1 MILTP
6 EKKTDRWLTFRTKRG
21 EAGFIMTLW
30 EVLIAVVIVA
40 VVFGLI
46 FDGYVTSSKVAQWT
60 GFSLAA
66 QSMAGQAVEQAR
78 AADWDIALQKV
89 EVTNMTLLNK
99 QITVSGAN
107 WTMTGYTTNILDIPW
122 KGTNYVL
129 ATNYITVQSFFQ
141 NGVSNPWVQ
150 MQSVTVQTVWPF
162 DGWGNFTLKYYT
174 NTVCTFIAPDNRD
187 PATLGD

>member
-6 EKKTDRWLTFRTKRG
+6 EKTRRWFTFRTKRG
-21 EAGFIMTLW
+21 EAGFVMTLW

-46 FDGYVTSSKVAQWT
+46 FDGYVTTAKMAQWT

-66 QSMAGQAVEQAR
+66 QAMAGQAVEQAR
-78 AADWDIALQKV
+78 SAVWDIALQKT
-89 EVTNMTLLNK
+89 EVTNMTLINK
-99 QITVSGAN
+99 QITINGNN
-107 WTMTGYTTNILDIPW
+107 WTMTGYTTNVLDIPW

-129 ATNYITVQSFFQ
+129 ATNFVTVQSFFQ

-162 DGWGNFTLKYYT
+162 DAWGSYTLSYYT

-187 PATLGD
+187 PTTLGQ

>member
-1 MILTP
+1 MILTS
-6 EKKTDRWLTFRTKRG
+6 EKTHRRLTFRTKRC
-21 EAGFIMTLW
+21 EAGFVMTLW

-46 FDGYVTSSKVAQWT
+46 FDGYVTSAKMAQWT

-78 AADWDIALQKV
+78 SAVWDIALQKT

-99 QITVSGAN
+99 QITYNGIN
-107 WTMTGYTTNILDIPW
+107 FTMTGYTTNILDIPW
-122 KGTNYVL
+122 KGTNYVM

-162 DGWGNFTLKYYT
+162 DGWGNYTLQYYT

-187 PATLGD
+187 PQTLGD